1 MENTQ
6 LNLDQLRQISG
17 GGESLGDVASE
28 VYNDAKSIAV
38 FYGKWAGGVAGG
50 KSWDRAALEAGQE
63 AGIPGLDEGGD
74 EGEEK

>member
-6 LNLDQLRQISG
+6 LNLDQLRQFSG

-63 AGIPGLDEGGD
+63 AGIPGLDEGG
-74 EGEEK
+74 EEREEK